1 MRMLRAILAVL
12 FTSLMMGCASRDA
25 VNDPALA
32 AERKGVEF
40 LSKDVPAW
48 YKENGC
54 FSCHNNG
61 DAARAL
67 YLASQKGYRIP
78 AATLAGTTAWLQRP
92 QTWEDNKGD
101 PGFSDQRLADVQFA
115 AALLTAIDTGHAEN
129 THALKEAGGR
139 VIKGQAEDGSWP
151 IDALGT
157 LGSPATYGA
166 PLATHM
172 AVQVLREINTEE
184 ARKST
189 VQAESWLR
197 TSVPVNSALN
207 AAALLLTFKY
217 STDEITAEK
226 RARSIQLLLRSQTSD
241 GGWGAYPDSPP
252 EIFDT
257 AIVLLAL
264 APDRNQSDVAKA
276 VARGRAFLAANQY
289 EDGSWPAT
297 TRPAGGNSY
306 AQQLSTTGWAV
317 NALLHSRKP
326 PPIELW

>member
-1 MRMLRAILAVL
+1 MTIRIFCATL
-12 FTSLMMGCASRDA
+12 FVSLLIGCASREVVDDK
-25 VNDPALA
+25 VMV

-48 YKENGC
+48 RKENGC

-67 YLASQKGYRIP
+67 YLASRKGYSIAHPVLRD
-78 AATLAGTTAWLQRP
+78 TTDWLQRP
-92 QTWEDNKGD
+92 NTWDDNQGD

-115 AALLTAIDTGHAEN
+115 AALLTALDTGHAGN
-129 THALKEAGGR
+129 TDALNEAGVR
-139 VIKGQAEDGSWP
+139 VIKGQADNGSWP
-151 IDALGT
+151 IDAPGT

-172 AVQVLREINTEE
+172 AVRVLREIDTEA
-184 ARKST
+184 AREST
-189 VQAESWLR
+189 IQAESWLCN
-197 TSVPVNSALN
+197 SVPANSALN
-207 AAALLLTFKY
+207 AAVLLLTFKY
-217 STDEITAEK
+217 STDEIIEQK
-226 RARSIQLLLRSQTSD
+226 RNQSIQLLLRSQTSD

-257 AIVLLAL
+257 AIALLAL
-264 APDRNQSDVAKA
+264 APNRSRTDVAEA
-276 VARGRAFLAANQY
+276 VARGRVFLATNQY

-297 TRPAGGNSY
+297 TRPPGGDSY
-306 AQQLSTTGWAV
+306 AQKLSTTGWAV
-317 NALLHSRKP
+317 SALLETRKL